1 MVEHVNFQLGK
12 WGVGGGGGKPQSS
25 LMEKVNSSDSPPL
38 CFYLGEA
45 QILAFTD
52 LPFLG
57 GAPKGRP
64 LCCKFLRPSS
74 HTLPIL
80 FLFLFFLLLSS
91 SFFLLP
97 SSSITC
103 PISIPTYLC
112 TCQPI
117 MLVCVFFL
125 SILVKIY

>member
-12 WGVGGGGGKPQSS
+12 WGVGVGGGGGKPQSS

-57 GAPKGRP
+57 GP
-64 LCCKFLRPSS
+64 LKVG
-74 HTLPIL
+74 HYVV
-80 FLFLFFLLLSS
+80 
-91 SFFLLP
+91 SF
-97 SSSITC
+97 
-103 PISIPTYLC
+103 
-112 TCQPI
+112 
-117 MLVCVFFL
+117 
-125 SILVKIY
+125 